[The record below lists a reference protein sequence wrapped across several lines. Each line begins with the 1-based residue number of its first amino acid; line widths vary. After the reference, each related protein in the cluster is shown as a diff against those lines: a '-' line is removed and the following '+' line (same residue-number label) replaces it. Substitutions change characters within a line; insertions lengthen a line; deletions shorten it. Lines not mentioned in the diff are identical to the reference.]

1 MPATAFHVFTS
12 PVADGTNTQLVRPSN
27 WNESHALTISP
38 SGQEMIG
45 GFSNANNVT
54 FATETNG
61 KITASASF
69 PTQTAYVFSN
79 SNGISFGTNGSTV
92 TATVR
97 TDYQPAGA
105 YLTTARA
112 SNDAIGLNTAL
123 TGNGVVWT
131 VNSAGISL
139 NVPAF
144 LTTAAQ
150 SNHSHGNPTL
160 ALTNLSGTTASN
172 SNGLTLSLSA
182 AAGGGGADG
191 FNILAAG
198 TQTAGT
204 NVTVNF
210 ANSNGITFGMSGSSQ
225 ITASHNGLTTA
236 AQSNHSHGNPT
247 LALTNIS
254 GTTASASNGVT
265 FSLSAGAIPSVTQ
278 YFSATNTTFN
288 GTNVSGSITL
298 NTNGLRID
306 LSAPAPGGGG
316 AINVSA
322 GTTSGNLQTI
332 QFNNANGVTFGLNGS
347 TVTASVNAGGGAAAT
362 QSKYAPYADING
374 VIGQIGNG
382 TIIFDPDWMPN
393 IHMDRVCFPV
403 NYTATSNSSGSFTV
417 SMLLG
422 LYTQNAS
429 TLSLMHSTSVT
440 LGITNSG
447 TVGSYSLFSG
457 LRHISA
463 PWSTTITEGQ
473 YFIAMGSRTTTGG
486 AAGMSMSNFLISNI
500 NTHFVGFMGAS
511 HNTTMQYLLGQGVY
525 SATSSALPGSVAF
538 SQIRGSDSAAF
549 RAPKV
554 LFQLGT
560 A

>member
-1 MPATAFHVFTS
+1 MGVTVNHAFTS
-12 PVADGTNTQLVRPSN
+12 PVGDATGTITVLNTNGLTTTANAAQIIKPSN
-27 WNESHALTISP
+27 WNDNHIVQIDGYAGT
-38 SGQEMIG
+38 
-45 GFSNANNVT
+45 GFSG
-54 FATETNG
+54 TNISG
-61 KITASASF
+61 T
-69 PTQTAYVFSN
+69 VD
-79 SNGISFGTNGSTV
+79 SNGIS
-92 TATVR
+92 
-97 TDYQPAGA
+97 
-105 YLTTARA
+105 
-112 SNDAIGLNTAL
+112 
-123 TGNGVVWT
+123 
-131 VNSAGISL
+131 
-139 NVPAF
+139 
-144 LTTAAQ
+144 
-150 SNHSHGNPTL
+150 
-160 ALTNLSGTTASN
+160 LSVAPG
-172 SNGLTLSLSA
+172 
-182 AAGGGGADG
+182 GGGGADG

-210 ANSNGITFGMSGSSQ
+210 ANSNGISFGMSNSSQ
-225 ITASHNGLTTA
+225 ITASYTTLPIATNVNDVRATASTGTAASYAPADHVHAGVRVLVAGSNTGNTAGNTIARHGDWVVAGSNNITINGSTGAGGVHTVWVSGPTLTPYLTTA
-236 AQSNHSHGNPT
+236 ALSNHSHGNPT
-247 LALTNIS
+247 LNLTNIS
-254 GTTASASNGVT
+254 GTTASNSAGLT
-265 FSLSAGAIPSVTQ
+265 LSLSAGAIPTVTQ

-298 NTNGLRID
+298 NTNGFRID
-306 LSAPAPGGGG
+306 LSAPTPGGGG

-332 QFNNANGVTFGLNGS
+332 QFNNGNGVTFGLNGS

-393 IHMDRVCFPV
+393 LHMDRVLFPV
-403 NYTATSNSSGSFTV
+403 NYTAASNSSGSFTV

-500 NTHFVGFMGAS
+500 NTNFVGFMGAS

-525 SATSSALPGSVAF
+525 SATSSELPGSVAF

-549 RAPKV
+549 RSPKV